1 MDSVIPMIPQ
11 ANPGAS
17 YRALQEYI
25 DAEVLGVLASG
36 SYILGGAGAAFE
48 TEFAAWLGADFAI
61 GCGNGTD
68 GLTLAL
74 RGLGVGR
81 GDAVATVSHTAVATV
96 AAIEMAGAMPVLVD
110 IDPNFYTMDPEDL
123 GATLAHP
130 PPSLPPIR
138 AVIVVHLYGLA
149 AELDTILANAAQYGA
164 VVIEDCAQAHG
175 ASYKGRTIGT
185 LGHAAAFSFYPT
197 KNLGAFG
204 DAGAVTTSIADLA
217 ERLRVLRQY
226 GWRRRYVSDHVGIN
240 SRLDEIQAA
249 ILRVKLRTLDA
260 NNLRRRRIA
269 DAYDS
274 ALKESGIA
282 GPQRRPDCVPVFHQY
297 VLRVPDRDAVQ
308 RALFDHG
315 VGTAI
320 HYPTP
325 VHLQPAY
332 AGRVHLG
339 PSACR
344 NTEVAAAQV
353 LSLPIYPELSDQ
365 QVELVCAALRKL

>member
-1 MDSVIPMIPQ
+1 MIPQ

-25 DAEVLGVLASG
+25 DAEVLRVLASG
-36 SYILGGAGAAFE
+36 SYILGDDGKAFE
-48 TEFAAWLGADFAI
+48 TEFAAWLGTGFAV
-61 GCGNGTD
+61 GCGSGTD
-68 GLTLAL
+68 ALTLAL
-74 RGLGVGR
+74 RGLGIGR

-96 AAIEMAGAMPVLVD
+96 AAIEMAGAVPVLVD
-110 IDPNFYTMDPEDL
+110 VDPDFYTMDPEDL
-123 GATLAHP
+123 AATLAHP

-138 AVIVVHLYGLA
+138 AVVAVHLYGLA
-149 AELDTILANAAQYGA
+149 AELDTILATVARYDG

-185 LGHAAAFSFYPT
+185 WGHAAAFSFYPT

-204 DAGAVTTSIADLA
+204 DAGAVTTSVADLA
-217 ERLRVLRQY
+217 ERLRFLRQY

-249 ILRVKLRTLDA
+249 ILRVKLRGLGA
-260 NNLRRRRIA
+260 NNVRRQQIA
-269 DAYDS
+269 DAYDN
-274 ALKESGIA
+274 ALKESGVA
-282 GPQRRPDCVPVFHQY
+282 RPPRRRPNCRHVFHQY

-308 RALFDHG
+308 RALFEHG

-332 AGRVHLG
+332 AGRVHTG
-339 PSACR
+339 PSGCR
-344 NTEVAAAQV
+344 TTEVVAAQV
-353 LSLPIYPELSDQ
+353 LSLPIYPELSDL
-365 QVELVCAALRKL
+365 QVELVCDALRRL